1 MPDAAQWRD
10 LVIRTLRALKNA
22 FTEGV
27 SNLSELFSGGY
38 SRLLPF
44 ALAIA
49 ALAGIGIAIALLV
62 HLGTSDGRDRTVQQD
77 QRPGLVRPVALRD
90 FEFPEMHLYGPEG
103 EFYRARDPHEP
114 WTREEI
120 DRLKLDTES
129 KAVDI
134 IREENRELLLE
145 LLNMQQ

>member
-10 LVIRTLRALKNA
+10 LFIRTLRALKNA

-38 SRLLPF
+38 SRMLPL

-62 HLGTSDGRDRTVQQD
+62 HLGTSDGRESTVQQD
-77 QRPGLVRPVALRD
+77 QHPGLVRRVALRD

-103 EFYRARDPHEP
+103 EFYRTRDPHEP
-114 WTREEI
+114 WTQEEI
-120 DRLKLDTES
+120 DRLTLDTES